1 MGLLYQHGGGTGRRQ
16 AASLAQR
23 LVSLIQME
31 RSRSARYF
39 VLKSKQKQ
47 TGRKQSQRPEAWS
60 MKCFIQ
66 KHDDV
71 LPIYGTGVP
80 VLSEYDPG
88 L

>member
-1 MGLLYQHGGGTGRRQ
+1 MGEGQVGGRQ
-16 AASLAQR
+16 LPQLRDWSASFR
-23 LVSLIQME
+23 W

-66 KHDDV
+66 KRDDV

-80 VLSEYDPG
+80 VLSDDDPG
-88 L
+88 LRG